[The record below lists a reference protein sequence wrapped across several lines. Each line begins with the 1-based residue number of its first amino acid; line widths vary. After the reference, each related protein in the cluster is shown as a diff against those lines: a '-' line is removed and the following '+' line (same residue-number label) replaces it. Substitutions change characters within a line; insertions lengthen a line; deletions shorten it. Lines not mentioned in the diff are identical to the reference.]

1 MDLKKHYDELL
12 EHKNSLEASMIATI
26 GALQFC
32 EQLMKEEEAEQE
44 PEKVTSNSKPK
55 KENGK

>member
-32 EQLMKEEEAEQE
+32 EQLMKEEEAAN
-44 PEKVTSNSKPK
+44 KNNTDNNKPK